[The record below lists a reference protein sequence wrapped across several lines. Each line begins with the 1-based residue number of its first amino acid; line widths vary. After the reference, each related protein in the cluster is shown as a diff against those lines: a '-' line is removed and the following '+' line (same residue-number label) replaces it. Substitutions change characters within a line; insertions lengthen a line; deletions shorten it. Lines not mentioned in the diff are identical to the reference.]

1 MSLLANI
8 LGPRQAFDG
17 GLFLP
22 DYKAVVARRP
32 IETLRVD
39 GPLNVPLSHVR
50 DLPTE
55 PVVRAGDHVQIG
67 QRLSSPLSD
76 AAMPAHAP
84 IAGRVIRL
92 SEASTVDDGP
102 VPSVLIEP
110 EDSPEVPKRHLEWEN
125 ESTIDQLA
133 ECGVMCP
140 APRKPLH
147 ELIREAVAVGA
158 NELIVNAMETAPHL
172 AADLR
177 TLVEEPGR
185 IVDSTCELA
194 DALGVVRAIIAVP
207 FRHRRVLKRIRDEA
221 ADRFIE
227 VAPLQD
233 VYPQCH
239 PHLLAKALLQQEVRP
254 GGSPLDYGIVVLPLA
269 AVRAAADALLS
280 DCPTTHA
287 IVTVSGDA
295 VETPGVYRVAIGMPI
310 SRLLQR
316 VGLLSPPMQMIW
328 GDSLTGRLIGD
339 PDVVVTS
346 SMTALLVFS
355 DRPEVESAPCIRC
368 GWCVEDC
375 PVGLVPPDLI
385 HLESAGGC
393 TPIEL
398 DHLRAC
404 IDCGLCSHVCPSQ
417 IPLAQLIRS
426 ARNRLEATP
435 QETASSL

>member
-1 MSLLANI
+1 MSLLTNI

-39 GPLNVPLSHVR
+39 GQLNVPLSHGR

-55 PVVRAGDHVQIG
+55 PLVRAGDRVQSG
-67 QRLSSPLSD
+67 QRLSMPLSD
-76 AAMPAHAP
+76 AALPAHAP

-92 SEASTVDDGP
+92 AEAPTIDVGP
-102 VPSVLIEP
+102 LPSVLIEP
-110 EDSPEVPKRHLEWEN
+110 DDSPEAAQRHLEWEN

-147 ELIREAVAVGA
+147 ELIREAVAIGA
-158 NELIVNAMETAPHL
+158 NELIVNAMETAPYL

-194 DALGVVRAIIAVP
+194 DALGVVRAMIAVP

-227 VAPLQD
+227 VAPLPD

-239 PHLLAKALLQQEVRP
+239 PHLLAKSLLQQEVRP

-280 DCPTTHA
+280 DCPATHV

-295 VETPGVYRVAIGMPI
+295 VETPGVYRVAIGTPI
-310 SRLLQR
+310 ARLLRR
-316 VGLLSPPMQMIW
+316 VGMSSTPAQMIW

-339 PDVVVTS
+339 PDAVVTS
-346 SMTALLVFS
+346 SMTALLAFA

-375 PVGLVPPDLI
+375 PVGLVPPELM

-393 TPIEL
+393 SPIEL

-417 IPLAQLIRS
+417 IPLAQMIRS
-426 ARNRLEATP
+426 ARHRFDATHP
-435 QETASSL
+435 KTAPSR